1 MTRCNSKCYQ
11 LLPVV
16 ASCNNAKCYLPGAT
30 LLEAGARLGFSFR
43 TCAPG
48 ELLKQT
54 GDSFDQLEVR
64 LLGDPG
70 RVHVRV
76 HAGDRHLDVVSD
88 ANR

>member
-1 MTRCNSKCYQ
+1 M
-11 LLPVV
+11 LPVV
-16 ASCNNAKCYLPGAT
+16 IIHCCHLLQQMLPGAT
-30 LLEAGARLGFSFR
+30 LLEAGALLGFSFR

-64 LLGDPG
+64 LLADPG

-76 HAGDRHLDVVSD
+76 HAGDRTLDVLSAGAAD